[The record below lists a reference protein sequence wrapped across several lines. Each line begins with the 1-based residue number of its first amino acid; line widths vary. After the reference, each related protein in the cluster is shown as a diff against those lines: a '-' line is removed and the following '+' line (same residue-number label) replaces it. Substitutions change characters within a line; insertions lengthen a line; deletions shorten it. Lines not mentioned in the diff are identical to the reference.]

1 MGLCVLYYV
10 EYSLYNVKKVGF
22 FYLGWNYTLKEHGKT
37 LQIDKTK
44 YGYKKAVV
52 QLEQPDLCDL
62 INFWESQ
69 INDYLKSEGIPPI
82 TILYGNKIY
91 PKTLIY
97 NTTDTSIIKI
107 KSVWINDENKP
118 FLQLWLE

>member
-1 MGLCVLYYV
+1 MNKILKFERVNY
-10 EYSLYNVKKVGF
+10 EKYNTIRINIENGIF
-22 FYLGWNYTLKEHGKT
+22 SLKEHGKT

-62 INFWESQ
+62 INLWETQ

-91 PKTLIY
+91 PKTRIY

-107 KSVWINDENKP
+107 KIYGLTMKISL
-118 FLQLWLE
+118 FYSYG